1 MFTSN
6 RMNDMNG
13 DPAASLADLRMGTVN
28 NKGWVISIYGCYSLE
43 ISGNYFSDCPD
54 AACVYTSVGNI
65 PKSYQGIFSNNRC
78 TNTKTLAVISGCD
91 DLIVDGNM
99 SKCADG
105 SFTSL
110 VVESCTRANVS
121 NNSLVGTND
130 EVVLGTYDVTVCN
143 IHNNQLTPSSAAG
156 QCIRQTNGTTYT
168 HDNNLLTGSVR
179 YRLISGTANLDEPYL
194 SPTLLSKAAG
204 TLNYVNYTTT
214 AL

>member
-1 MFTSN
+1 
-6 RMNDMNG
+6 MNG